1 MSRSQPLA
9 LRCSTRLWQ
18 LLKVYRV
25 QPFRRE
31 RRVWF
36 SFCRSKPEIIELTQQ
51 PVLLPPAEVAVQAL
65 WQGGVP
71 RHNGAAQAVGTDR
84 LPILMYHRVAPTGSP
99 ALRSYRVTPGAF
111 EEQLGFLRDA
121 GYSGIRLEDWQIAMA
136 RKKPLPGRAV
146 VITFDDGYRDFH
158 TYAWPLLKRYGF
170 SATVFLVV
178 DEIGRSSHWDRFHG
192 EEAPLLGWREIWQLQ
207 SEGVEFGSHSATHR
221 PLTKLSMIEVVL
233 EGARSRA
240 ILEREL
246 KVPIQAF
253 AYPYGAVNQVVQH
266 LIGACGYVFG
276 LSCRPGLSSSQDSL
290 LMLPRIG
297 VTGFDSLREF
307 AVQLSC

>member
-1 MSRSQPLA
+1 MKGT
-9 LRCSTRLWQ
+9 TRLRR
-18 LLKVYRV
+18 LLKVDGV
-25 QPFRRE
+25 QRFSGE
-31 RRVWF
+31 HCVWF
-36 SFCRSKPEIIELTQQ
+36 SSRRGRPEAIELSQQ
-51 PVLLPPAEVAVQAL
+51 PAPFPPAEVTAH
-65 WQGGVP
+65 GVP
-71 RHNGAAQAVGTDR
+71 PCSDAAQAVGTDR

-99 ALRSYRVTPGAF
+99 ALRAYRVTPEAF
-111 EEQLGFLRDA
+111 EGQLRYLRAA
-121 GYSGIRLEDWQIAMA
+121 GYSSIRLEDWQGAMA
-136 RKKPLPGRAV
+136 KQKPLPSRAV
-146 VITFDDGYRDFH
+146 VITFDDGYRDFL

-178 DEIGRSSHWDRFHG
+178 DEMGRSSHWDRFHG
-192 EEAPLLGWREIWQLQ
+192 EEAPLLGWREIWQLH

-246 KVPIQAF
+246 KRPIQAF
-253 AYPYGAVNQVVQH
+253 AYPYGAVDQVVQH

-276 LSCRPGLSSSQDSL
+276 LSCQPRLSSFQDSL

-297 VTGFDSLREF
+297 VTGTDSLRDF
-307 AVQLSC
+307 VIQLSK

>member
-1 MSRSQPLA
+1 MKGT
-9 LRCSTRLWQ
+9 TRLRQ
-18 LLKVYRV
+18 LLKVYRI
-25 QPFRRE
+25 QLFRRE

-36 SFCRSKPEIIELTQQ
+36 SFCRSNPEVVELAHQ
-51 PVLLPPAEVAVQAL
+51 PAPLPSAEVAAHVL

-99 ALRSYRVTPGAF
+99 ALRAYRVTPEAF
-111 EEQLGFLRDA
+111 EEQLRYLCDA
-121 GYSGIRLEDWQIAMA
+121 GYSSIRLEDWQTAMA

-146 VITFDDGYRDFH
+146 VITFDDGYRDFLV
-158 TYAWPLLKRYGF
+158 YAWPLLKRYGF

-221 PLTKLSMIEVVL
+221 LLTKLSVIEVVL

-246 KVPIQAF
+246 KVPIRAF
-253 AYPYGAVNQVVQH
+253 AYPYGAVDQIVQH

-276 LSCRPGLSSSQDSL
+276 LSSLPKLSSFQDSL
-290 LMLPRIG
+290 LMLPRIA
-297 VTGFDSLREF
+297 VTGSTSLREF
-307 AVQLSC
+307 VTQLSC